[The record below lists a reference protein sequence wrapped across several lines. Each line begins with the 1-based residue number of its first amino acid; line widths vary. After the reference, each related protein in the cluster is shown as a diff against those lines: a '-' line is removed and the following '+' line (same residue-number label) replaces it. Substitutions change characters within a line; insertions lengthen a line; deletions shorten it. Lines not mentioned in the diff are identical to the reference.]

1 MLHRIGEKLGY
12 SLATPRIA
20 EVSQSELLYGTAR
33 RSLATPRLAWVSQN
47 DIPRPAAIAR
57 ALALGAEIVQ
67 SVSDREAIVK
77 SDGAID
83 ADFAMP
89 AANWETSE
97 NDYLQAYRLMASLD
111 WSEIRLLRLRS
122 QCFTGNS
129 LITMGTAL
137 GLRSID
143 PIPDDFETKWSD
155 QTRQGISSRWARYIY
170 GLPGNLVLR
179 TPNIL
184 GEAGW
189 WIDDVLVN
197 LDAVDYQERINLL
210 NLAGLVDRFCGKDAR
225 VLEIGGGYGALSRAL
240 VSILRPSQYVICD
253 LPESLLFSGLYLSL
267 AQGSSTRIA
276 SLSEGL
282 TPGKPG
288 EICLMPNYLAQ
299 KLLLGQHFD
308 LVINTLS
315 MSEMSAHQVAT
326 YGALISKAIGST
338 GVFFEQNHD
347 NSHLGLLD
355 CREHLAPSFRR
366 KVAVDAAELPTS
378 RGTAMM
384 WSN

>member
-1 MLHRIGEKLGY
+1 MREKLGS
-12 SLATPRIA
+12 SLA
-20 EVSQSELLYGTAR
+20 L
-33 RSLATPRLAWVSQN
+33 PRLARVSQN
-47 DIPRPAAIAR
+47 DIPRRAAIAR

-67 SVSDREAIVK
+67 SVNDRQTIVK

-83 ADFAMP
+83 EDFAMP
-89 AANWETSE
+89 AANWEASE
-97 NDYLQAYRLMASLD
+97 NDYVQAYRLMASLD
-111 WSEIRLLRLRS
+111 WDEIRLLRLRS

-137 GLRSID
+137 GVRSTD
-143 PIPDDFETKWSD
+143 PIPDGFETKWSD
-155 QTRQGISSRWARYIY
+155 QTREGISSRWARYID

-197 LDAVDYQERINLL
+197 LDVVEYQERINLL
-210 NLAGLVDRFCGKDAR
+210 NLAGLVDRFAGKDAR
-225 VLEIGGGYGALSRAL
+225 VLEIGGGYGALATAL
-240 VSILRPSQYVICD
+240 STILQPRQYVICD

-267 AQGSSTRIA
+267 AQGASTRIA
-276 SLSEGL
+276 SLPEGL
-282 TPGKPG
+282 TPAAPG

-299 KLLLGQHFD
+299 KLLPGQHFD

-315 MSEMSAHQVAT
+315 MSEMSTLQAAT

-347 NSHLGLLD
+347 NRHLGLLD
-355 CREHLAPSFRR
+355 CREHLAPWFQR
-366 KVAVDAAELPTS
+366 KVAVDASDMPTS
-378 RGTAMM
+378 RGTALI